1 MERHKLHDA
10 ATNAAGPPTSSHS
23 YSAWRTSQ
31 QTQPRIFQYTPPN
44 AQQSGQSQSQQTP
57 QASLLAQSGSS
68 APTSANLPSN
78 IDKNIVFANNDRLAQ
93 QYGLQNAGNQS
104 EGAFA
109 SMQVDASG
117 STENTAEPKTGPN
130 TTDQP
135 LENPTAGMA
144 AQSNAPTRVL
154 AQSKR
159 AAQNRAAQRA
169 FRQRKE
175 RYIKTLEQKATEFD
189 LAQGIIQD
197 LRKENV
203 YLRDYVVRLQAEVDG
218 LNAELGRAPMFGSGP
233 LPSQNLA
240 PPPPLQRQQGAANQT
255 GPIPVNVAQA
265 YPLQIDPQTAAAAA
279 ANVQPAT
286 EGQSTLA
293 RIAPAEVAAISVP
306 ASDAQ
311 MTDPRTEE
319 VATTTTKKTSRGR
332 KRKNEPIDENH

>member
-1 MERHKLHDA
+1 
-10 ATNAAGPPTSSHS
+10 
-23 YSAWRTSQ
+23 
-31 QTQPRIFQYTPPN
+31 
-44 AQQSGQSQSQQTP
+44 
-57 QASLLAQSGSS
+57 
-68 APTSANLPSN
+68 
-78 IDKNIVFANNDRLAQ
+78 
-93 QYGLQNAGNQS
+93 
-104 EGAFA
+104 
-109 SMQVDASG
+109 MQVDASA
-117 STENTAEPKTGPN
+117 SAENTAEPKTGPN
-130 TTDQP
+130 ATDQP
-135 LENPTAGMA
+135 VENPTAGTA
-144 AQSNAPTRVL
+144 TQPNAPTRVL

-255 GPIPVNVAQA
+255 APIPVNVAQA